1 MGAVKLLKATRRA
14 LPSVEYVEV
23 TPDRAKEWL
32 DSSRRNRKLS
42 QRRISLYAD
51 AMQRGDWLPNDQGIS
66 FNEQGQLMNGQHRLN
81 AVIKANLS
89 IPMLVVSNIP
99 DRSQLVMDQN
109 LKRTP
114 HDQVALREG
123 WEVTPMH
130 IAVAKC
136 MIVSVGG
143 PAVKQREMMRA
154 DLQLMDRYYVK
165 HHKAVEFAVAQ
176 FNWRSTIKGVTIA
189 PVIAPVARAYYTIE
203 GDKLARFSEVVA
215 TGMADRSGDG
225 PAVVLR
231 NWLLAQ
237 RDKELSARRGKDR
250 YSIYKRT
257 ELALKAYLEGDTVE
271 RLGQLK
277 LEHEL
282 FPIPGDRELKIVT
295 ARLDAG

>member
-1 MGAVKLLKATRRA
+1 MAAVRLLKAAKRT

-23 TPDRAKEWL
+23 TPDLAREWL
-32 DSSRRNRKLS
+32 ENSRRNRKLS
-42 QRRISLYAD
+42 QRRIDLYAS

-81 AVIKANLS
+81 AVIKANLP

-136 MIVSVGG
+136 MITSVGG
-143 PAVKQREMMRA
+143 PAIKQREIIRA

-176 FNWRSTIKGVTIA
+176 FNWRATIKGVTIA
-189 PVIAPVARAYYTIE
+189 PVIAPVARAYYSTE
-203 GDKLARFSEVVA
+203 PHKLARFSEVVA
-215 TGMADRSGDG
+215 TGMADSSGDA
-225 PAVVLR
+225 PAIVLR

-250 YSIYKRT
+250 YVIYKRT
-257 ELALKAYLEGDTVE
+257 ELALKAYLEDNSIE

-277 LEHEL
+277 LEYEL

-295 ARLDAG
+295 ADNK